1 MVEKIK
7 KLNPNPAVIECKDY
21 EVKEGDKESSLWVI
35 EVDKKTKVAL
45 DFNEYISLIE
55 SMKKLMKENFE
66 LKLEK
71 AILSEFPIDYDDV
84 KAVVLEEM
92 KKEPEMNLNEIVKK
106 IKTEHPN
113 LFYDIN
119 VDNLF

>member
-7 KLNPNPAVIECKDY
+7 SLTPNPAIIECKEY
-21 EVKEGDKESSLWVI
+21 ELKEGDKNSSLWLI
-35 EVDKKTKVAL
+35 EIDGKPKVAL
-45 DFNEYISLIE
+45 DFEEYISLME
-55 SMKKLMKENFE
+55 SMKKLMKEVFE

-92 KKEPEMNLNEIVKK
+92 KKNPDMNLNDIVKK

-119 VDNLF
+119 MDNIF

>member
-7 KLNPNPAVIECKDY
+7 SITPNPAIIECKEY
-21 EVKEGDKESSLWVI
+21 ELKEGDKNSSLWLI
-35 EVDKKTKVAL
+35 EIDDKPKIAL
-45 DFNEYISLIE
+45 DFDEYISIME

-92 KKEPEMNLNEIVKK
+92 KENPNMNLNDIVKK
-106 IKTEHPN
+106 IKIEHPN

-119 VDNLF
+119 MDNIF

>member
-7 KLNPNPAVIECKDY
+7 KLNPNSTIIECKDY
-21 EVKEGDKESSLWVI
+21 EIKEGDVKNSLWII
-35 EVDKKTKVAL
+35 ELDNKTKVAL
-45 DFNEYISLIE
+45 DFDEYISLIE
-55 SMKKLMKENFE
+55 SLKKLMKENFE

>member
-7 KLNPNPAVIECKDY
+7 DITPNPTVIECKDY
-21 EVKEGDKESSLWVI
+21 ELKEGDKNSKLWII
-35 EVDKKTKVAL
+35 EIEGKPKVAL
-45 DFNEYISLIE
+45 DFEEYILLMD
-55 SMKKLMKENFE
+55 SMKKLMKEVFE

-71 AILSEFPIDYDDV
+71 VILSEFPIDYDDV

-92 KKEPEMNLNEIVKK
+92 KDNPDMDLNDIVKK

>member
-7 KLNPNPAVIECKDY
+7 NITPNPAIIECKDY
-21 EVKEGDKESSLWVI
+21 ELKEGDKNSKLWVI
-35 EVDKKTKVAL
+35 EIDGKTKIAL
-45 DFNEYISLIE
+45 DVEEYISLME
-55 SMKKLMKENFE
+55 SMKKLMKEVFE

-92 KKEPEMNLNEIVKK
+92 KENPDMNLHDIVKK

-119 VDNLF
+119 VDNIF